1 MGRIKTVNNADLTA
15 KPKPWL
21 NPPYQPGQSG
31 NPNGRPVGA
40 RSKITEK
47 FLLELQNYFEKEGP
61 GLLERAGQESPA
73 ALVAVYAKLLPKE
86 THLSV
91 SGGVDVELTDEQRI
105 RIAEAWLMGR
115 QSNQVDILEGEAVR
129 CDAAP
134 ALPETLPDGESDV
147 EPADL
152 DDPPEREPEPVSK
165 RSTNA
170 GVHRQSKRPVHS
182 RIIGSRGGNDD

>member
-1 MGRIKTVNNADLTA
+1 MGRIKTASNADLTA

-21 NPPYQPGQSG
+21 KPPYQPGQSG

-47 FLLELQNYFEKEGP
+47 FLLELQNYFEKEGS

-91 SGGVDVELTDEQRI
+91 SGGVDVELTADQRV

-115 QSNQVDILEGEAVR
+115 QSDRLDAIEGEAVR

-134 ALPETLPDGESDV
+134 ALPDGDEPD
-147 EPADL
+147 
-152 DDPPEREPEPVSK
+152 DDDIDAPPEREPEPVAK
-165 RSTNA
+165 RSGNA
-170 GVHRQSKRPVHS
+170 GVHRQAKRAVHS

>member
-1 MGRIKTVNNADLTA
+1 MGRIKTVNNAELTA

-21 NPPYQPGQSG
+21 KPPYQPGQSG

-91 SGGVDVELTDEQRI
+91 SGGVDVELTADQRV
-105 RIAEAWLMGR
+105 RIAEAWLMG
-115 QSNQVDILEGEAVR
+115 QSDRLSAIEGEAVR
-129 CDAAP
+129 VA
-134 ALPETLPDGESDV
+134 ALPGPDGEGADDCDDG
-147 EPADL
+147 PDDL
-152 DDPPEREPEPVSK
+152 DAPPNREPEPVDK
-165 RSTNA
+165 RSTSA
-170 GVHRQSKRPVHS
+170 GVHRQAKRPVHS
-182 RIIGSRGGNDD
+182 RIIGSGGGNDD

>member
-1 MGRIKTVNNADLTA
+1 MGRMKKVNNAELTA

-61 GLLERAGQESPA
+61 GLLERAGQESRA

-86 THLSV
+86 THLSF
-91 SGGVDVELTDEQRI
+91 SGGVDVELTAEQRV
-105 RIAEAWLMGR
+105 RIAEAWLMG
-115 QSNQVDILEGEAVR
+115 QSDRLSAIEGEAVR
-129 CDAAP
+129 VA
-134 ALPETLPDGESDV
+134 ALPGPDGEGADESD
-147 EPADL
+147 DL
-152 DDPPEREPEPVSK
+152 DDPPAREPELIAK
-165 RSTNA
+165 RGGKT
-170 GVHRQSKRPVHS
+170 GVHRQAKRPVHS
-182 RIIGSRGGNDD
+182 RVIGSRGGNDD

>member
-1 MGRIKTVNNADLTA
+1 MGRIKTVSNADLTA
-15 KPKPWL
+15 KPKTWL
-21 NPPYQPGQSG
+21 APAYKPGQSG

-86 THLSV
+86 AHIEI
-91 SGGVDVELTDEQRI
+91 SGGVSADLTVEQRV
-105 RIAEAWLMGR
+105 RIAEAWMLGR
-115 QSNQVDILEGEAVR
+115 QSDRLDALEGEAVR
-129 CDAAP
+129 CNA
-134 ALPETLPDGESDV
+134 ALPGPDGD
-147 EPADL
+147 EP
-152 DDPPEREPEPVSK
+152 DDDDQDEPPEREPEPVSK
-165 RSTNA
+165 RSSNA
-170 GVHRQSKRPVHS
+170 GVHKQFKRPIHS

>member
-1 MGRIKTVNNADLTA
+1 MGRMKKVNNADLTA

-86 THLSV
+86 THLSL
-91 SGGVDVELTDEQRI
+91 SGGVDVELTADQRL
-105 RIAEAWLMGR
+105 RIAEAWMLGR
-115 QSNQVDILEGEAVR
+115 QSDRLDAIEGEAVR
-129 CDAAP
+129 VA
-134 ALPETLPDGESDV
+134 ALPGPDGDESDDDDQD
-147 EPADL
+147 EPPD
-152 DDPPEREPEPVSK
+152 REPEPVSK
-165 RSTNA
+165 RSGNA
-170 GVHRQSKRPVHS
+170 GVHKQVKRPVHS
-182 RIIGSRGGNDD
+182 RLIGSRGGNDD

>member
-1 MGRIKTVNNADLTA
+1 MGRIKTVSNADLTA
-15 KPKPWL
+15 KPKTWL
-21 NPPYQPGQSG
+21 APAYKPGQSG
-31 NPNGRPVGA
+31 NPNGRPIGA

-47 FLLELQNYFEKEGP
+47 FLLELQNYFEKEGT
-61 GLLERAGQESPA
+61 GLIERAGQEAPA

-115 QSNQVDILEGEAVR
+115 QSDRVDAIEGEAVR
-129 CDAAP
+129 VA
-134 ALPETLPDGESDV
+134 ALPEALPDGESDV

-152 DDPPEREPEPVSK
+152 DDPPDREPEPVAK
-165 RSTNA
+165 RSGNA
-170 GVHRQSKRPVHS
+170 GVHRQAKRAVHS

>member
-1 MGRIKTVNNADLTA
+1 MGRMKKVNNADLTA

-91 SGGVDVELTDEQRI
+91 SGGVDVELTDDQRV

-115 QSNQVDILEGEAVR
+115 QSNQVDVLEGEAVR
-129 CDAAP
+129 CDAA
-134 ALPETLPDGESDV
+134 LPGPDGDDAD
-147 EPADL
+147 EPDDL
-152 DDPPEREPEPVSK
+152 DDPPDREPEPVAK
-165 RSTNA
+165 RSGNA
-170 GVHRQSKRPVHS
+170 GVHKQFKRPVHS
-182 RIIGSRGGNDD
+182 RIISSRGGNDD

>member
-1 MGRIKTVNNADLTA
+1 MGRIKTANNAVLTA

-86 THLSV
+86 THLSL
-91 SGGVDVELTDEQRI
+91 SGGVDVELTAEQRV
-105 RIAEAWLMGR
+105 RIAEAWLMG
-115 QSNQVDILEGEAVR
+115 QSDRLNAIEGEAVR
-129 CDAAP
+129 CDAA
-134 ALPETLPDGESDV
+134 LPGPDGEGAD
-147 EPADL
+147 EPDDL
-152 DDPPEREPEPVSK
+152 DPPPDREPEPVTK
-165 RSTNA
+165 RSSNA
-170 GVHRQSKRPVHS
+170 GVHKQTKRPVHS
-182 RIIGSRGGNDD
+182 RLIGSKGGNDE

>member
-1 MGRIKTVNNADLTA
+1 MGRMKKVNNADLTA

-86 THLSV
+86 THLSL
-91 SGGVDVELTDEQRI
+91 SGGVDVELTADQRL
-105 RIAEAWLMGR
+105 RIAEAWMLGR
-115 QSNQVDILEGEAVR
+115 QSDRLDAIEGEAVR
-129 CDAAP
+129 VA
-134 ALPETLPDGESDV
+134 ALPGPDGDESDDD
-147 EPADL
+147 DL
-152 DDPPEREPEPVSK
+152 DDPPDREPEPVAK
-165 RSTNA
+165 RSSNA
-170 GVHRQSKRPVHS
+170 GVHKQTKRPVHS

>member
-1 MGRIKTVNNADLTA
+1 MGRIKKVNNADLTA

-86 THLSV
+86 AHIEI
-91 SGGVDVELTDEQRI
+91 SGGVSVDLTAEQRL
-105 RIAEAWLMGR
+105 RIAEAWMLGR
-115 QSNQVDILEGEAVR
+115 QSDRLDAIEGEAVR
-129 CDAAP
+129 VA
-134 ALPETLPDGESDV
+134 ALPENLPDAD
-147 EPADL
+147 EPDDL
-152 DDPPEREPEPVSK
+152 DEPPDREPEPVAK
-165 RSTNA
+165 RSGNT
-170 GVHRQSKRPVHS
+170 GVHRQTKRPVHS
-182 RIIGSRGGNDD
+182 RLIGSRGGND

>member
-1 MGRIKTVNNADLTA
+1 MGRMKKVNNADLTA

-86 THLSV
+86 THLSL
-91 SGGVDVELTDEQRI
+91 SGGVDVELTADQRL
-105 RIAEAWLMGR
+105 RIAEAWMLGR
-115 QSNQVDILEGEAVR
+115 QSDRLDAIEGEAVR
-129 CDAAP
+129 VA
-134 ALPETLPDGESDV
+134 ALPGPDGDESDDDDQD
-147 EPADL
+147 EPPD
-152 DDPPEREPEPVSK
+152 REPEPVSK

-170 GVHRQSKRPVHS
+170 GVRKQFKRPVHS
-182 RIIGSRGGNDD
+182 RLIGSRGGNDD

>member
-31 NPNGRPVGA
+31 NPNGRPIGA

-129 CDAAP
+129 CNSAP
-134 ALPETLPDGESDV
+134 ALPGPDGESDL
-147 EPADL
+147 ELDDL
-152 DDPPEREPEPVSK
+152 DTPPDREPEPVTK
-165 RSTNA
+165 RVSNA
-170 GVHRQSKRPVHS
+170 GVHRQAKRPVHS
-182 RIIGSRGGNDD
+182 RIIGSGGRND